1 MQKRARSSKITDIF
15 QAQNER
21 WIRDRAKRKREDSEK
36 EDEEGREHFQT

>member
-1 MQKRARSSKITDIF
+1 MQKRARSSKIADIF

-21 WIRDRAKRKREDSEK
+21 GIRDRTERKREDSEK